1 MEKKVYIRF
10 IISIFTIIIFFLLY
24 SKYFQKKEIEIQIIK
39 IEDNDDE
46 EKRIAKIFDI
56 YELVLIRPDRYVYGG
71 IKSMQETSNII
82 EELEKTFSLKI

>member
-1 MEKKVYIRF
+1 MISPVILALTHCFTEKVKK
-10 IISIFTIIIFFLLY
+10 LY
-24 SKYFQKKEIEIQIIK
+24 RIGSWVQIIK

-46 EKRIAKIFDI
+46 EKRMAKIFDI

>member
-1 MEKKVYIRF
+1 MGSKF
-10 IISIFTIIIFFLLY
+10 CIFTKNEIPKLTE
-24 SKYFQKKEIEIQIIK
+24 KAQKIVTSLEIQIIK

-46 EKRIAKIFDI
+46 EKRMGKIFDI